1 MGGGVYGMDVCIR
14 SELVVLRVSR
24 SFSKR
29 GIRIQSV
36 CSIHWQKKKKKKKSS
51 GLSEKDPFGIM
62 VLQYYNFQLLLFFFF
77 FFFLLSFCSDLIEM
91 IDRVHGIFL
100 AFRSFYPRKIW
111 DLCLPDFSSP
121 PNPLSLNGVGALI
134 GSSIATFDHEDLR
147 RFFPLLFS
155 IDL

>member
-36 CSIHWQKKKKKKKSS
+36 CSIHWQKKTKKKKKSS
-51 GLSEKDPFGIM
+51 GLSEKDPFGM
-62 VLQYYNFQLLLFFFF
+62 VLQYYTFPPPPPPPP
-77 FFFLLSFCSDLIEM
+77 SYCHSALIEM

-100 AFRSFYPRKIW
+100 GFRSFYPRKVW